1 MSALASY
8 SIESDELVLLYF
20 KDGSHRRV
28 GQAELAQLLLQDDL
42 AQVQRGFQKRAAFV
56 SASLPTWARSVVLA
70 VGTIAL
76 AVSTVKATQVIWNR
90 VQPQPQEE
98 SQSATGNTNQ
108 YKAQSA
114 NNPFSAQPTEPA
126 NTGTQ
131 LPVEPSF
138 NPPAKAIANSPVN
151 PGSAVQ
157 TAGQAIEN
165 VQRNATQTLN
175 SVPALLKN

>member
-8 SIESDELVLLYF
+8 SIESDELVLLHF

-28 GQAELAQLLLQDDL
+28 GQGELAELLLQDDL
-42 AQVQRGFQKRAAFV
+42 AQVRRGFQKRAAFV
-56 SASLPTWARSVVLA
+56 NASLPTWARTFVLA

-76 AVSTVKATQVIWNR
+76 AVSTVRATQVIWNR

-98 SQSATGNTNQ
+98 SQPATGSSNQ

-114 NNPFSAQPTEPA
+114 NNPFSAQPAEPA
-126 NTGTQ
+126 GTGTQ

-138 NPPAKAIANSPVN
+138 NPPAKTIANPNAN

-157 TAGQAIEN
+157 TAGRAIEN
-165 VQRNATQTLN
+165 VQRTAVETLN